1 MPGEVIDTSLLGAIV
16 FGEPRAKEAISLI
29 EGEDLYAP
37 SLLAYEL
44 TSVARKKARLY
55 PDQHEKLAQALG
67 LALSLDI
74 HWMEVDHVAT
84 FKLAMDT
91 GLTTYDASYLYL
103 ARSLGLP
110 LATFDE
116 RLRTAMHSQL

>member
-1 MPGEVIDTSLLGAIV
+1 MPGEVIDASLLGAIV

-29 EGEDLYAP
+29 RGEELYAP

-44 TSVARKKARLY
+44 ASVARKKARVY
-55 PDQHEKLAQALG
+55 PGQHGKLAQALE
-67 LALSLDI
+67 LALLLDI
-74 HWMEVDHVAT
+74 NWMEVDHVAV
-84 FKLAMDT
+84 FALAMDT

-116 RLRTAMHSQL
+116 RLQTAMNNP

>member
-1 MPGEVIDTSLLGAIV
+1 MQGEVIDASLLGAIV

-29 EGEDLYAP
+29 RGEELYAP
-37 SLLAYEL
+37 ALLAYEL

-55 PDQHEKLAQALG
+55 PDQYGKLVQALG

-74 HWMEVDHVAT
+74 HWMEVEHVAV
-84 FKLAMDT
+84 FKLAMNT

-116 RLRTAMHSQL
+116 RLQTAIHSQL